1 MTRSVPL
8 VLALL
13 LVPALARGAP
23 ESRPKIFLEKKIF
36 AETTAG
42 RTSYY
47 EVHTVSEG
55 ETLWRILQEKSPLFP
70 SDYSTLLRE
79 FRRANPK
86 VADPGMLV
94 PGQKILVPSGV
105 GMKAARLVE
114 KGETVAYRVKEGDS
128 LTKILTARGVAR
140 KELAR
145 YVETVK
151 ELNDSVHDVNVIYAG
166 KTILLPTDK
175 YYEAAAGSPSGPRTA
190 SSATPPSKP
199 PPAPEAPAAPAAAAP
214 AMALTREAPPVP
226 GAEALAPAKP
236 ESQLAVPAAPVPPAA
251 SVMTVPN
258 ADNTAPPAPLPAKP
272 SYRGLL
278 SDVVRGL
285 GETWVDQ
292 GTLYLPLPTGGE
304 VVLNLDEYPVVRFSG
319 GIQALIDF
327 RGALPEDVRRVITE
341 TWKNYRVV
349 SMDGAAGPEE
359 MIDRL
364 LRASGYHSVR
374 GGLARPPVIG
384 EQVSVALPARWVILK
399 TSQSLLSGEII
410 LVKKVPEKPGRE
422 LSAVLRYAEKVGIRV
437 VPYAFDPAA
446 NEGFVV
452 GIEPPPADSAAAGP
466 VLAPRGLKALD
477 DSLALLGIP
486 ASAEKR
492 IRIGGAGQSFLLTVQ
507 PDRTFEA
514 GGARYVVDSGRMS
527 PALLTIV
534 RNSGYRVF
542 PVGTDEPV
550 RSILRRLFPIARF
563 PVEDRKDDLLAG
575 GKDAGFE
582 VRATG
587 TFLLSPEWLAKR
599 NDREAVLVRGKVHSA
614 TKELL
619 REIGVEIVE
628 W

>member
-1 MTRSVPL
+1 MARAAAL

-13 LVPALARGAP
+13 LMPGGALGAQ
-23 ESRPKIFLEKKIF
+23 EARPKIFLEKKIF

-47 EVHTVSEG
+47 EVHRVSEG
-55 ETLWRILQEKSPLFP
+55 ENLWKILENKSPLFP
-70 SDYSTLLRE
+70 TDYPALLRE

-86 VADPGMLV
+86 VANPGRLV
-94 PGQKILVPSGV
+94 PGQKILVPSGI
-105 GMKAARLVE
+105 GMKSARLVE
-114 KGETVAYRVKEGDS
+114 TGESVAYRIREGDS
-128 LTKILTARGVAR
+128 LSKILTARGVAR
-140 KELAR
+140 KDLAR
-145 YVETVK
+145 YANTVK
-151 ELNDSVHDVNVIYAG
+151 ELNDSVHNVNLIYAG
-166 KTILLPTDK
+166 ATILLPTAK
-175 YYEAAAGSPSGPRTA
+175 YFERTAVAAAGAQSEPQT
-190 SSATPPSKP
+190 
-199 PPAPEAPAAPAAAAP
+199 AAPAPPSAPAP
-214 AMALTREAPPVP
+214 AMALTREVPAEP
-226 GAEALAPAKP
+226 GAETLPPAKP
-236 ESQLAVPAAPVPPAA
+236 ESQLAVPASPVPPGT
-251 SVMTVPN
+251 SVISVPN
-258 ADNTAPPAPLPAKP
+258 AEKAPPPPSQAKP

-285 GETWVDQ
+285 GETWVDR

-349 SMDGAAGPEE
+349 AMDGAAGPEE

-374 GGLARPPVIG
+374 SGLARPPVIG
-384 EQVSVALPARWVILK
+384 EKVSVVLPARWVILK

-410 LVKKVPEKPGRE
+410 VVKKVPEKPGRD
-422 LSAVLRYAEKVGIRV
+422 LSAVLRYADKVGIRV
-437 VPYAFDPAA
+437 VPYAFDPSA

-452 GIEPPPADSAAAGP
+452 SVEPAEEAVSSSEGP
-466 VLAPRGLKALD
+466 VLSPRGLKALD

-486 ASAEKR
+486 ASAGQR
-492 IRIGGAGQSFLLTVQ
+492 IRIGGGGQSFLLTVQ
-507 PDRTFEA
+507 PDRTFET
-514 GGARYVVDSGRMS
+514 GGTRFVADTGRMS
-527 PALLTIV
+527 SALLTII

-550 RSILRRLFPIARF
+550 RSILGRLFPLAGF
-563 PVEDRKDDLLAG
+563 PVEERKDDLLAG

-599 NDREAVLVRGKVHSA
+599 KDRAAVLVRGKVHSA